1 MLRVYAAWK
10 TRCWGVQPDDM
21 CRNCSYIFFD
31 NFPFG
36 VVPSLWSPLEHDMME
51 RSHKYLHDQL
61 RCDLERVGVVGGA
74 EADDKELSG
83 IDQMVGTVE
92 QLAPWSGSAR
102 LWRARQ
108 CQRLRMVCVRVRF
121 NTGFT
126 TLGPKARLARIA
138 RSMLSL
144 ALRSYIVYALL

>member
-1 MLRVYAAWK
+1 MPQLQLHLLRQLPVRGRTQLVESARA
-10 TRCWGVQPDDM
+10 R
-21 CRNCSYIFFD
+21 
-31 NFPFG
+31 
-36 VVPSLWSPLEHDMME
+36 HDGA
-51 RSHKYLHDQL
+51 SHKYLHDQL